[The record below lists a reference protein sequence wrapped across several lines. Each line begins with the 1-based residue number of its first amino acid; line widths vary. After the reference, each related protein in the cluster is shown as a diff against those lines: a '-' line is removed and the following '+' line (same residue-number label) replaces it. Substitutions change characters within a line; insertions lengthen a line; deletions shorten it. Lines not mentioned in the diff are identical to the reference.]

1 MPNTPV
7 AVVTGASRGLGA
19 ALARALAGRGWRLV
33 VDARDAV
40 ALTAAW
46 PADGDDAAAPGSVAV
61 VPGDVTDPRHRAEL
75 VAAAERLGQPR
86 LLVLNAGGLGPS
98 PLPPLAD
105 LELTDLRD
113 LLEVNTVAQLGL
125 VQAALPA
132 LRRGGG
138 TVLAVTSDAATAAYP
153 GWGGYG
159 ATKAAL
165 EQIAAVLT
173 EEEPDV
179 RVWTVDPGDLRTRM
193 HQDAFPGEDIGDRP
207 LPEAVV
213 PRLLRLLDE
222 DLPSGRY
229 TVADLTADRPNGNPE
244 VAA

>member
-1 MPNTPV
+1 MTDTPV
-7 AVVTGASRGLGA
+7 AIVTGASRGLGA
-19 ALARALAGRGWRLV
+19 ALARALAARGWRLV
-33 VDARDAV
+33 VDARDAK
-40 ALTAAW
+40 ALATAW
-46 PADGDDAAAPGSVAV
+46 PTPDTAVAV
-61 VPGDVTDPRHRAEL
+61 VPGDVTDARHRAEL
-75 VAAAERLGQPR
+75 VAAAERLGGAS

-105 LELTDLRD
+105 LGLSELRD

-125 VQAALPA
+125 VQEALPA
-132 LRRGGG
+132 LRRTGG
-138 TVLAVTSDAATAAYP
+138 TVLAVTSDAASAAYP

-165 EQIAAVLT
+165 EQLAAVLS
-173 EEEPDV
+173 EEEADV

-213 PRLLRLLDE
+213 ARLLRLLDE
-222 DLPSGRY
+222 DRPSGRY
-229 TVADLTADRPNGNPE
+229 TVADLTPAGTGSGGDPE
-244 VAA
+244 AAA